1 MKITLGWKTLFSLLG
16 VLLVISATDAR
27 AQVFSA
33 DQLNASINA
42 SSTDASFLVSG
53 MAAPAAG
60 AQQSSSSRARHEGF
74 GIGAEFGPLFSS
86 FDQANANFK
95 SNTGFEGG
103 IFFGGNRAG
112 SVGVMG
118 KLLYAKK
125 GAQNSAGTAS
135 VDLNYLEIPVLM
147 RINFGSSSLNGVSV
161 YGIVGPVAD
170 ILLQGKQG
178 NLDVKSN
185 YESLDVGLQFG
196 GGIEITRF
204 LVEGV
209 YTKGL
214 LNVLKSTGG
223 TATDIKTHSF
233 AVLFGIRFN

>member
-1 MKITLGWKTLFSLLG
+1 MKITLGWKTLFSLLW
-16 VLLVISATDAR
+16 VLLVISASDAQ
-27 AQVFSA
+27 AQVFSP
-33 DQLNASINA
+33 DRLNASISA
-42 SSTDASFLVSG
+42 SSSDASFLVAG
-53 MAAPAAG
+53 MAAPAAS
-60 AQQSSSSRARHEGF
+60 AQQSAGSRSRHEGF

-86 FDQANANFK
+86 FDQANSNFK
-95 SNTGFEGG
+95 SNNGFEGG

-125 GAQNSAGTAS
+125 GTSS

-147 RINFGSSSLNGVSV
+147 RINVGSSSLNGVSV

-170 ILLQGKQG
+170 ILLQGKQDG
-178 NLDVKSN
+178 RDVKSN

-196 GGIEITRF
+196 AGIEVTRF
-204 LVEGV
+204 IVEGV

-233 AVLFGIRFN
+233 AVLFGLRFN